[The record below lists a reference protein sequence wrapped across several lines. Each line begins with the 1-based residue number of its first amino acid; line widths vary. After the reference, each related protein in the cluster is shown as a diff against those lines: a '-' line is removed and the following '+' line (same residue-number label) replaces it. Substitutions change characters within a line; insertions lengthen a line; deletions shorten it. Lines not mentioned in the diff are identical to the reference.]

1 MNVNRKKFEHADL
14 EIKDLETV
22 EKNGQRRYITP
33 DGNAYPSV
41 TTVLSIL
48 SEKFIAAWKA
58 RVGEEEAA
66 KVSYRASQRGT
77 AVHEIIEKYIDNEVD
92 YAKGYMPNILEN
104 FSSVRSIIDERVG
117 KVFAQE
123 CALYSDHLRLAGRVD
138 CVAEFDG
145 RISIIDFKTAKRK
158 KYRSG
163 IKQYFQQEAA
173 YAIMFEERTGLPVS
187 QLVTIIAVDD
197 DEPQV
202 FIEHRDEWAPELKK
216 TIDVFNK
223 RENASTA

>member
-1 MNVNRKKFEHADL
+1 MKENRKVFEHVDIDL
-14 EIKDLETV
+14 EELETV
-22 EKNGQRRYITP
+22 EIEGKRRYVIPNGQW
-33 DGNAYPSV
+33 YPSV

-48 SEKFIAAWKA
+48 SEAGIAAWKR

-66 KVSYRASQRGT
+66 KVSFRASQRGT
-77 AVHEIIEKYIDNEVD
+77 AVHEIIEKYIDNLDD
-92 YAKGYMPNILEN
+92 YNAGYMPNIIEN
-104 FSSVRSIIDERVG
+104 FQSVRSIIDERVG
-117 KVFAQE
+117 KVYAQE

-145 RISIIDFKTAKRK
+145 TLSIIDFKTAKRK

-197 DEPQV
+197 DQPQV

-216 TIDVFNK
+216 TIDVYNK
-223 RENASTA
+223 RENANVA

>member
-77 AVHEIIEKYIDNEVD
+77 AVHEIIEKYLDNETE
-92 YAKGYMPNILEN
+92 YAKGYMPNILDN
-104 FSSVRSIIDERVG
+104 FSSVRGILDERIG
-117 KVFAQE
+117 KVYAQE
-123 CALYSDHLRLAGRVD
+123 CALYSDHLCLAGRVD

-145 RISIIDFKTAKRK
+145 KISIIDFKTAKRK

-187 QLVTIIAVDD
+187 QLVTIIAVDN

-216 TIDVFNK
+216 TIDVFNQ

>member
-1 MNVNRKKFEHADL
+1 MKENKRTFEHADL

-77 AVHEIIEKYIDNEVD
+77 AVHEIIEKYIDNEPD

-104 FSSVRSIIDERVG
+104 FSSVRGIIDERVG
-117 KVFAQE
+117 KVYAQE

-197 DEPQV
+197 DKPQV
-202 FIEHRDEWAPELKK
+202 FIEHRDEWAPELKR

-223 RENASTA
+223 RENESIA

>member
-1 MNVNRKKFEHADL
+1 LNANRKKFEHADL

-58 RVGEEEAA
+58 RVGEEEANR
-66 KVSYRASQRGT
+66 VSYRASQRGT
-77 AVHEIIEKYIDNEVD
+77 AVHEIIEKYLDNVD
-92 YAKGYMPNILEN
+92 DYVSGYMPNIIDN
-104 FSSVRSIIDERVG
+104 FRSVRGILDERIG
-117 KVFAQE
+117 KVYAQE
-123 CALYSDHLRLAGRVD
+123 CALYSDHLCLAGRVD

-145 RISIIDFKTAKRK
+145 KISIIDFKTAKRK

>member
-1 MNVNRKKFEHADL
+1 MNANRKKFEHADL

-58 RVGEEEAA
+58 RVGEEEANR
-66 KVSYRASQRGT
+66 VSYRASQRGT
-77 AVHEIIEKYIDNEVD
+77 AVHEIIEKYLDNVD
-92 YAKGYMPNILEN
+92 DYVSGYMPNIIDN
-104 FSSVRSIIDERVG
+104 FRSVRGILDERIG
-117 KVFAQE
+117 KVYAQE
-123 CALYSDHLRLAGRVD
+123 CALYSDHLCLAGRVD

-145 RISIIDFKTAKRK
+145 KISIIDFKTAKRK